1 MPETRNELT
10 LQISIDL
17 LNRQDLNL
25 ILIHEQSCKL
35 TKKSLK
41 ITKNH
46 ENHVNSRRD

>member
-1 MPETRNELT
+1 MPEIPEPRNEPT
-10 LQISIDL
+10 LQKSNDL

-41 ITKNH
+41 ITKK
-46 ENHVNSRRD
+46 SRKSC